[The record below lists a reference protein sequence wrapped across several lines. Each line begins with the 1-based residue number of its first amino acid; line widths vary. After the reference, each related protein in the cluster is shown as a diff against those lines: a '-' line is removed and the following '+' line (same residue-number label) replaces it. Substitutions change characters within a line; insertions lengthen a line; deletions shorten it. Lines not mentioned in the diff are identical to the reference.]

1 MGIKSEQGD
10 REKLII
16 NGNESLICP
25 FPYEVLLKRLETLC
39 HALPKAWYILPPFFT
54 DFY

>member
-1 MGIKSEQGD
+1 MDIKSEQGD
-10 REKLII
+10 REKLSS
-16 NGNESLICP
+16 NGTESLCP
-25 FPYEVLLKRLETLC
+25 STYEVLLKRLETLC